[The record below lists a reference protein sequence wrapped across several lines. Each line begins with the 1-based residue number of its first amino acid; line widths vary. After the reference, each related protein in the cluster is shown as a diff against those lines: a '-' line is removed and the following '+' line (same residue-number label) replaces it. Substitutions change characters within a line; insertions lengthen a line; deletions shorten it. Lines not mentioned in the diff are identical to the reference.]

1 MEANDI
7 NTTITELTSLYS
19 NLNKRWQNDTCA
31 SDLYQSYRQSEY
43 YEVYKKLKE
52 FNIENLILGM
62 IVNSLDKKILVR
74 LRALLYDNIQI
85 YETRQADFSNIDFS
99 KVSSLQ
105 EERLFSNKSALLAK
119 DKEDI
124 QSYPYPTEQE
134 RNMLLKEN
142 QKERNLLEN
151 ERSEYI
157 RSNSWML
164 KNFYSLIYE
173 ISRSFIL
180 IIESYF
186 PIETTFDGTK
196 CSQKEDNPI
205 VDTAEP
211 ILETPQE
218 IDPDTIFR
226 TGMFDRFLSLE
237 RQLMNDNYLDESLNW
252 VAKHDKTHKDD
263 IKSLITFLVGLL
275 DNKYFMSGRDSKI
288 RTFFEA
294 RYNIKIGQN
303 FEEQRRLKYLDKYQV
318 AFFEYKF

>member
-1 MEANDI
+1 MDTHSI

-43 YEVYKKLKE
+43 YEVYEKLKE
-52 FNIENLILGM
+52 FNIETLILGM

-74 LRALLYDNIQI
+74 LCALLHDNIQI
-85 YETRQADFSNIDFS
+85 YETRQADFSIIDFS
-99 KVSSLQ
+99 KVYSLQ
-105 EERLFSNKSALLAK
+105 EERLFSNKAELLAK

-134 RNMLLKEN
+134 KNMLLKEN

-205 VDTAEP
+205 VDIAES
-211 ILETPQE
+211 IFDASQG
-218 IDPDTIFR
+218 IDPDTLFR
-226 TGMFDRFLSLE
+226 TGMYDKFLSLE
-237 RQLMNDNYLDESLNW
+237 QQLIKDNYLNEALNW

-275 DNKYFMSGRDSKI
+275 DNKYFLPGKDAKI
-288 RTFFEA
+288 RVFFEN
-294 RYNIKIGQN
+294 RYNIRIGQN
-303 FEEQRRLKYLDKYQV
+303 FESKRREPLLDI
-318 AFFEYKF
+318 YKAIFYDYDF

>member
-1 MEANDI
+1 MDTHSI

-62 IVNSLDKKILVR
+62 IVNSLDEKILVR
-74 LRALLYDNIQI
+74 LCTLLYDNIQI
-85 YETRQADFSNIDFS
+85 YETRQADFSIIDFS
-99 KVSSLQ
+99 KVYSLQ
-105 EERLFSNKSALLAK
+105 EERLFSNKAALLAK

-157 RSNSWML
+157 HSNIWML
-164 KNFYSLIYE
+164 KNFYALIYE
-173 ISRSFIL
+173 VSKSFIS

-186 PIETTFDGTK
+186 PIETMFDGTK

-205 VDTAEP
+205 VDTDEL
-211 ILETPQE
+211 IFETPQE

-237 RQLMNDNYLDESLNW
+237 QQLIKDQYLDESLNW
-252 VAKHDKTHKDD
+252 VAKHDKTHKVD

>member
-31 SDLYQSYRQSEY
+31 SDSYQSYRQSEY
-43 YEVYKKLKE
+43 YEVYERLKE
-52 FNIENLILGM
+52 FNVENLILGM
-62 IVNSLDKKILVR
+62 IVNSLDEKILVR
-74 LRALLYDNIQI
+74 LRALLYDNTQI
-85 YETRQADFSNIDFS
+85 YERRQADFSSIDFS
-99 KVSSLQ
+99 KVYSLH
-105 EERLFSNKSALLAK
+105 EERLFSNKTALLAK

-164 KNFYSLIYE
+164 KNFYSLVYE
-173 ISRSFIL
+173 VSKSFIS

-186 PIETTFDGTK
+186 PIA
-196 CSQKEDNPI
+196 KEEDPI

-211 ILETPQE
+211 IFETPQE
-218 IDPDTIFR
+218 IEPDTIFR
-226 TGMFDRFLSLE
+226 TGMYDRFLSLE
-237 RQLMNDNYLDESLNW
+237 QQLIKDCYLSEDLTW
-252 VAKHDKTHKDD
+252 IAKHDKTKRTD
-263 IKSLITFLVGLL
+263 IKSLIIFLVGLL
-275 DNKYFMSGRDSKI
+275 NNKYFLPGKDTKI
-288 RTFFEA
+288 RTFFEN
-294 RYNIKIGQN
+294 RYNIAVGQN
-303 FEEQRRLKYLDKYQV
+303 FESKRREPFLDS
-318 AFFEYKF
+318 YKVIFYDYDF

>member
-1 MEANDI
+1 METHDI

-19 NLNKRWQNDTCA
+19 NLNKRWKNDTCA

-43 YEVYKKLKE
+43 YEVYEKLKK

-62 IVNSLDKKILVR
+62 IVNSLDEKILLR
-74 LRALLYDNIQI
+74 LRSLLDDNIQI

-99 KVSSLQ
+99 KIYSLH
-105 EERLFSNKSALLAK
+105 EKHLFASKFELLVK

-124 QSYPYPTEQE
+124 QSYPYPSEQE

-142 QKERNLLEN
+142 QIEKNLLEN

-164 KNFYSLIYE
+164 KNFYALIYE
-173 ISRSFIL
+173 VSKSFIS

-196 CSQKEDNPI
+196 CNQKEKNPI
-205 VDTAEP
+205 VDIPEP
-211 ILETPQE
+211 IFETPQE
-218 IDPDTIFR
+218 IEPDAIFR

-237 RQLMNDNYLDESLNW
+237 QQLIKDCYLSEDLTW
-252 VAKHDKTHKDD
+252 IAKHDKTHKVDL
-263 IKSLITFLVGLL
+263 KSLIIFLVGLL
-275 DNKYFMSGRDSKI
+275 ENKYFLPGKNPNI
-288 RTFFEA
+288 RLFFET
-294 RYNIKIGQN
+294 RYKIKIGQN
-303 FEEQRRLKYLDKYQV
+303 FESKRREPLLDS
-318 AFFEYKF
+318 YKVIFYNYNF